1 MTSDTHSDTHT
12 PPHIL
17 IHPLAYLHSL
27 KMHKLHLIQY
37 ENEGRLLGQVDQTVG
52 GGLQLHRTP
61 ERNTKKPEA
70 NRDTSLWNYVLVAE
84 REARRIIVLPDSG
97 PCGYIRIYICLQ
109 RMWVGLPRGALRQ

>member
-1 MTSDTHSDTHT
+1 MQVLYMPNKNVWELTSDTHSDTHT
-12 PPHIL
+12 HTPPHTL

-27 KMHKLHLIQY
+27 KMHELHLIQY

-70 NRDTSLWNYVLVAE
+70 STNTS
-84 REARRIIVLPDSG
+84 
-97 PCGYIRIYICLQ
+97 
-109 RMWVGLPRGALRQ
+109 

>member
-1 MTSDTHSDTHT
+1 MCGSHKKRHNLASDTHSSPHTHP
-12 PPHIL
+12 PPHTL

-27 KMHKLHLIQY
+27 KMHELHLIQY

-70 NRDTSLWNYVLVAE
+70 STDTSWWNYVLV
-84 REARRIIVLPDSG
+84 IT
-97 PCGYIRIYICLQ
+97 
-109 RMWVGLPRGALRQ
+109 